1 MEDLKKDKTSH
12 KGRKLQKY
20 SLEMKIEAVNYAES
34 HGNRPA
40 SKEFHVDEKRIREWR
55 SKKSEIEECIATKSG
70 RQRKKLKGGGRKPF
84 NAKLEELLLV
94 WISESQTQGL
104 QLSPK
109 LIMKKAESVYL
120 DIKGSSDTSVED
132 FKASRGWVTR
142 FMERNS
148 LILTRKSS
156 TKTDS
161 QSDIVKNSYPH
172 CGLNLL
178 VETSED
184 SSVRSVEEG
193 KCYSK
198 EEEVHAPQSQL
209 NSPSEQE
216 TTSLEPTC
224 TSSHVEVPS
233 KPMQLRIPGKDSDYE
248 GDGIT
253 SDVN

>member
-84 NAKLEELLLV
+84 NAKLEELLLA

-148 LILTRKSS
+148 LILTRKSP

-161 QSDIVKNSYPH
+161 QSDVIKNSYPH

-184 SSVRSVEEG
+184 RSVRSVEEG
-193 KCYSK
+193 KCCSK
-198 EEEVHAPQSQL
+198 EEEIHAPQSQS

-216 TTSLEPTC
+216 TISLEPT
-224 TSSHVEVPS
+224 SSRVEV
-233 KPMQLRIPGKDSDYE
+233 QLPGKDSDRE

>member
-12 KGRKLQKY
+12 KGRKLKKY
-20 SLEMKIEAVNYAES
+20 SLEMKIEAVSYAEF

-84 NAKLEELLLV
+84 NAKLEELLLA

-109 LIMKKAESVYL
+109 LIMKKAESVYH
-120 DIKGSSDTSVED
+120 DIKEGGDTSVED

-148 LILTRKSS
+148 LILTRKSP

-161 QSDIVKNSYPH
+161 QSDVFKNSYPH

-178 VETSED
+178 VETTED
-184 SSVRSVEEG
+184 SSVQAVEEE
-193 KCYSK
+193 KSNSNAEK
-198 EEEVHAPQSQL
+198 KHVHQSL
-209 NSPSEQE
+209 LSSSPDQE
-216 TTSLEPTC
+216 TSLLESASC
-224 TSSHVEVPS
+224 HVEVSS
-233 KPMQLRIPGKDSDYE
+233 KLMQLPEKVSDHE
-248 GDGIT
+248 EEIIII
-253 SDVN
+253 DVN

>member
-84 NAKLEELLLV
+84 NAKLEELLLA
-94 WISESQTQGL
+94 WISESQTRGL

-109 LIMKKAESVYL
+109 LIMKKAESVYR
-120 DIKGSSDTSVED
+120 DIKGGGDTSVED

-156 TKTDS
+156 TCTITDS
-161 QSDIVKNSYPH
+161 QSDIIKDSYPH

-178 VETSED
+178 VETTED
-184 SSVRSVEEG
+184 SSVQSVEEE
-193 KCYSK
+193 KSNNNA
-198 EEEVHAPQSQL
+198 EEKHVHQSLL
-209 NSPSEQE
+209 NRSPDQE
-216 TTSLEPTC
+216 TSLLESTSC
-224 TSSHVEVPS
+224 RVEVPS
-233 KPMQLRIPGKDSDYE
+233 KLMQLPEKVSDHE
-248 GDGIT
+248 EDGIII
-253 SDVN
+253 DVN